1 MNRFKA
7 AILAIAISTLPCIA
21 LADQDGNATPSP
33 QMRAAFSVMEQA
45 RAKMEQLHAQARLAA
60 LNSLTPAH
68 RALLAQ
74 VVGQLAIAANP
85 DVSAAAR
92 SLDNV
97 LSQNE
102 GRSILN
108 ISSSLESQ
116 SRQIMEAA
124 RQQMMA
130 ANPNGQ
136 AGPGGPGGP
145 GGPPG
150 PGGPWMGAHGFHEGM
165 QGPQNTTPDPGMI
178 LLLMST
184 HALQP
189 MGFHHHG

>member
-1 MNRFKA
+1 MNKFKA
-7 AILAIAISTLPCIA
+7 AILAIALSTLPCIA
-21 LADQDGNATPSP
+21 LADQYGNATPSP
-33 QMRAAFSVMEQA
+33 QMRAAFSVMQQA
-45 RAKMEQLHAQARLAA
+45 HAKMEQLHAQARLAA

-85 DVSAAAR
+85 DVNAAAR
-92 SLDNV
+92 SIDNA

-145 GGPPG
+145 AG
-150 PGGPWMGAHGFHEGM
+150 PGGPWMGGHGFHQGM
-165 QGPQNTTPDPGMI
+165 QGPQNSTPDPGMI

-184 HALQP
+184 HALHP
-189 MGFHHHG
+189 MGFHNRG